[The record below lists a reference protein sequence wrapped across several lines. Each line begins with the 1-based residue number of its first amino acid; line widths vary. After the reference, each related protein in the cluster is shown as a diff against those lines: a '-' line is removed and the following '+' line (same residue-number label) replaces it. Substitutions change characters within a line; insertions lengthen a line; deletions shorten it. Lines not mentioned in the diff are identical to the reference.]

1 MLGFLPLPLALAPL
15 GLIQMLRQRA
25 PNPLGRPLIVAWL
38 LVCLLFMGVYF
49 GLGLL
54 VRYLYFAAP
63 LICLALGTLL
73 DRLWR
78 RGGRL
83 VTLALVLLVVASG
96 VALWAAGVLL
106 GVKPSLLP
114 LTQ

>member
-1 MLGFLPLPLALAPL
+1 M
-15 GLIQMLRQRA
+15 
-25 PNPLGRPLIVAWL
+25 
-38 LVCLLFMGVYF
+38 
-49 GLGLL
+49 
-54 VRYLYFAAP
+54 YFAAP
-63 LICLALGTLL
+63 LLCLALGTLL